1 MTDIKETIERL
12 KGLAEKATARPWAV
26 RPQEY
31 DDWGLIRGPSIGEYR
46 PIVARAAAGGYPT
59 DEELS
64 EHRRNKTDPYGPN
77 AALITE
83 LVNAFPALITAFK
96 ELEVERDRLREALE
110 AVVDLERAPEPEDD
124 EYGFSSCNVEGFN
137 TALSLAESIA
147 LKALEPKP

>member
-12 KGLAEKATARPWAV
+12 PDAYDAGLLGGTHLRNSDWWHDYIRAELGHAHDHYVQQA
-26 RPQEY
+26 E
-31 DDWGLIRGPSIGEYR
+31 
-46 PIVARAAAGGYPT
+46 
-59 DEELS
+59 
-64 EHRRNKTDPYGPN
+64 
-77 AALITE
+77 
-83 LVNAFPALITAFK
+83 ALITAFK

>member
-12 KGLAEKATARPWAV
+12 EGLAEKATPRPWASDAIDAV
-26 RPQEY
+26 VGGQYHRLRTRAVPGFE
-31 DDWGLIRGPSIGEYR
+31 SI
-46 PIVARAAAGGYPT
+46 AREVGSINGTHT
-59 DEELS
+59 DEGKFTAEFVL
-64 EHRRNKTDPYGPN
+64 
-77 AALITE
+77 E
-83 LVNAFPALITAFK
+83 LVNAFPTLITAFK

>member
-96 ELEVERDRLREALE
+96 ELEVERDRLREALS
-110 AVVDLERAPEPEDD
+110 VISRTK
-124 EYGFSSCNVEGFN
+124 YGMP
-137 TALSLAESIA
+137 AYDRKSLMAHHKIA
-147 LKALEPKP
+147 RQALEPKP